1 MNILIPMAGAGSRFQ
16 KAGYP
21 FPKPLI
27 DINGKP
33 MIQWVL
39 ESLHLNGKYIF
50 IVQKKHYEQY
60 DLKSL
65 LNIIAPNCE
74 IILTE
79 GLTEGAACTTLLAEK
94 FINNDDPLL
103 ISNADQYIK
112 WNSTD
117 TIMNF
122 MENELSGGLLTFE
135 SIHPKHSFAKI
146 EGNNLVTEVAEKK
159 VISNNATVGI
169 YFWKKG
175 SEYIKYANDMIKKN
189 IRTNNEFYICP
200 VYNQAIKDNK
210 KFIISH
216 VDEMWGMGTPEEL
229 NNFIANKL
237 NK

>member
-16 KAGYP
+16 QAGYP

-27 DINGKP
+27 DIKDKP
-33 MIQWVL
+33 MIQWVI
-39 ESLHLNGKYIF
+39 ESLNLNGKYIF
-50 IVQKKHYEQY
+50 IVQKKHYDQY
-60 DLKSL
+60 HLESL
-65 LNIIAPNCE
+65 LNIITPNCK
-74 IILTE
+74 IICTE
-79 GLTEGAACTTLLAEK
+79 GLTEGAACTTLLAKE
-94 FINNDDPLL
+94 FIDNNDPLL
-103 ISNADQYIK
+103 ISNADQYIN

-117 TIMNF
+117 TISNF
-122 MENELSGGLLTFE
+122 MEDELSGGILTFE

-146 EGNNLVTEVAEKK
+146 AGDNIVTEVAEKK

-175 SEYIKYANDMIKKN
+175 SDYVKYANDMIDKN

-210 KFIISH
+210 KFKISR
-216 VDEMWGMGTPEEL
+216 VKEMWGMGTPEEL
-229 NNFIANKL
+229 NNFILNKL